1 MMDVFLSMIAVLYIS
16 ISLFPIVV
24 NRVDAN
30 YVTIPRTFNGCS
42 LAFLSIGFPQQ
53 KCFSLNIDLYVFRK
67 S

>member
-30 YVTIPRTFNGCS
+30 YVTSQGLLMVALLLF
-42 LAFLSIGFPQQ
+42 
-53 KCFSLNIDLYVFRK
+53 
-67 S
+67 

>member
-42 LAFLSIGFPQQ
+42 LAF
-53 KCFSLNIDLYVFRK
+53 
-67 S
+67 